1 MKAVHF
7 GAGNIGRG
15 FVGLLLHNA
24 GYDLV
29 FADVADALI
38 QRLKDA
44 DSYVVHEVGENPR
57 THEVR
62 GFSALNS
69 ATEAEALTAAIASAD
84 IVTTAVGAHIL
95 KFVAPAIAAGIA
107 ARPAG
112 AAKLAVMACE
122 NAING
127 TDILAGEVRKAY
139 TGADLDDRVIFANTA
154 VDRIVP
160 NQDPNAGLDVTVE
173 NFYEWAIETPPFGE
187 VHPEIPG
194 VTWVPDLE
202 PYIERKLFTVNTG
215 HATSAWFGY
224 AAGIEKISDALADP
238 GVAAKVAAVLVETAS
253 LIVAKHGVL
262 GGDPGRLRRED
273 PEALRQPLP
282 ARHHPAGRAGAAAQ
296 AQPQRAVRQP
306 RVPAGRARHG
316 PRCAAG
322 GDGRWPAL
330 RRCRRPRGGR
340 AAAVAGHGFRS
351 RGRREGHR
359 ARARITR
366 CTQTSSR
373 LSRPVR
379 RTERTGRIA
388 RAETPEIEAATGRIL
403 DAADRARRDPAG

>member
-38 QRLKDA
+38 QQLKHA
-44 DSYVVHEVGENPR
+44 DSYVVHEVGEDPR
-57 THEVR
+57 TQEVR

-107 ARPAG
+107 ARGADAG
-112 AAKLAVMACE
+112 KLAVMACE

-127 TDILAGEVRKAY
+127 TDILADQVRQHYA
-139 TGADLDDRVIFANTA
+139 GSDLDDKVVFANTA

-160 NQDPNAGLDVTVE
+160 NQHPDAGLDVTVE
-173 NFYEWAIETPPFGE
+173 NFYEWAIETPPFGDS
-187 VHPEIPG
+187 HPDIPG

-215 HATSAWFGY
+215 HATSAWFGHV
-224 AAGIEKISDALADP
+224 AGIDKLSDALADP
-238 GVAAKVAAVLVETAS
+238 QVEAKVAAVLAETAS
-253 LIVAKHGVL
+253 LIVAKHGVPAETQAAYVQKILKRFSNPYLPDTTLRVGRAPLRKLSRNDRFISPAAQLAERGL
-262 GGDPGRLRRED
+262 GHAALMEAVGAGLRFDTPDD
-273 PEALRQPLP
+273 PESVELQELLRTLDAPTFVEKVTGLTPDHPLYP
-282 ARHHPAGRAGAAAQ
+282 DVL
-296 AQPQRAVRQP
+296 AV
-306 RVPAGRARHG
+306 VRARQ
-316 PRCAAG
+316 A
-322 GDGRWPAL
+322 W
-330 RRCRRPRGGR
+330 
-340 AAAVAGHGFRS
+340 
-351 RGRREGHR
+351 
-359 ARARITR
+359 
-366 CTQTSSR
+366 
-373 LSRPVR
+373 
-379 RTERTGRIA
+379 
-388 RAETPEIEAATGRIL
+388 
-403 DAADRARRDPAG
+403 

>member
-38 QRLKDA
+38 ARLKDA
-44 DSYVVHEVGENPR
+44 DSYEVHEVGENPL
-57 THEVR
+57 THEVS
-62 GFSALNS
+62 GFSAINS
-69 ATEAEALTAAIASAD
+69 AAEPEALTAAIASAD

-107 ARPAG
+107 AR
-112 AAKLAVMACE
+112 AADAPKLAVMACE

-139 TGADLDDRVIFANTA
+139 AGSDLDERVVFANTA

-160 NQDPNAGLDVTVE
+160 NQDPAAGLDVTVE

-187 VHPEIPG
+187 VHPDIPG

-253 LIVAKHGVL
+253 LIVAKHGVSAETQAAYVEKIL
-262 GGDPGRLRRED
+262 KRFANPYLPDTTLRVGRAPLRKLSRNERFVSPASQLAERGMGRAALLEAMGAGLRFDAADD
-273 PEALRQPLP
+273 PEAVELQQLLGTASAAEVVEKVTGLGTDHPLYADVLAVVEARQ
-282 ARHHPAGRAGAAAQ
+282 AH
-296 AQPQRAVRQP
+296 
-306 RVPAGRARHG
+306 
-316 PRCAAG
+316 
-322 GDGRWPAL
+322 
-330 RRCRRPRGGR
+330 
-340 AAAVAGHGFRS
+340 
-351 RGRREGHR
+351 
-359 ARARITR
+359 
-366 CTQTSSR
+366 
-373 LSRPVR
+373 
-379 RTERTGRIA
+379 
-388 RAETPEIEAATGRIL
+388 
-403 DAADRARRDPAG
+403 

>member
-15 FVGLLLHNA
+15 FVGLLLNNA

-29 FADVADALI
+29 FADVVESLI

-44 DSYVVHEVGENPR
+44 DSYVVHEVGEDPR
-57 THEVR
+57 IQEVR

-69 ATEAEALTAAIASAD
+69 ASEPQALVAAIASAD

-112 AAKLAVMACE
+112 APKVAVMACE

-127 TDILAGEVRKAY
+127 TDILAGEVLRAY
-139 TGADLDDRVIFANTA
+139 TGDDLDAKAIFANTA

-160 NQDPNAGLDVTVE
+160 NQDPGAGLDVTVE
-173 NFYEWAIETPPFGE
+173 TFYEWVIETGPFKGA
-187 VHPEIPG
+187 HPDIPG

-215 HATSAWFGY
+215 HATSAWFGF

-238 GVAAKVAAVLVETAS
+238 DVGAKVRAVLVETAS
-253 LIVAKHGVL
+253 LIVAKHGVDATTQAAYVEKILKRFANPYLPDTTLRVGRAPLRKL
-262 GGDPGRLRRED
+262 GRNDRFISPAAQLAERGMGRDALLEAIGAGLRFDTPDD
-273 PEALRQPLP
+273 PEAVELQSLLATATAAEVVDTVTGLDGEHPLYADVLAVVEARQ
-282 ARHHPAGRAGAAAQ
+282 
-296 AQPQRAVRQP
+296 
-306 RVPAGRARHG
+306 
-316 PRCAAG
+316 
-322 GDGRWPAL
+322 
-330 RRCRRPRGGR
+330 
-340 AAAVAGHGFRS
+340 S
-351 RGRREGHR
+351 R
-359 ARARITR
+359 
-366 CTQTSSR
+366 
-373 LSRPVR
+373 
-379 RTERTGRIA
+379 
-388 RAETPEIEAATGRIL
+388 
-403 DAADRARRDPAG
+403 

>member
-24 GYDLV
+24 GYELV
-29 FADVADALI
+29 FADVVESLI

-44 DSYVVHEVGENPR
+44 DSYVVHEVGEDPR
-57 THEVR
+57 TQEVR

-69 ATEAEALTAAIASAD
+69 ASEPQALVAAIASAD

-112 AAKLAVMACE
+112 APKVAVMACE

-127 TDILAGEVRKAY
+127 TDILAGEVLKAY
-139 TGADLDDRVIFANTA
+139 TGDDLDAKAIFANTA

-160 NQDPNAGLDVTVE
+160 NQDPDAGLDVTVE
-173 NFYEWAIETPPFGE
+173 TFHEWVIETGPFKAG
-187 VHPEIPG
+187 HPDIPG

-215 HATSAWFGY
+215 HATSAWFGH

-238 GVAAKVAAVLVETAS
+238 GVGARVRAVLVETAS
-253 LIVAKHGVL
+253 LIVAKHGVDAATQAAYVEKIL
-262 GGDPGRLRRED
+262 KRFANPYLPDTTLRVGRAPLRKLSRNDRFISPAAQLAERGMGRDALLEAIGAGLRFDTPDD
-273 PEALRQPLP
+273 PEAVELQSLLATATAAEVVATVTGLPEDHPLYADVLAVVEARQ
-282 ARHHPAGRAGAAAQ
+282 AH
-296 AQPQRAVRQP
+296 
-306 RVPAGRARHG
+306 
-316 PRCAAG
+316 
-322 GDGRWPAL
+322 
-330 RRCRRPRGGR
+330 
-340 AAAVAGHGFRS
+340 
-351 RGRREGHR
+351 
-359 ARARITR
+359 
-366 CTQTSSR
+366 
-373 LSRPVR
+373 
-379 RTERTGRIA
+379 
-388 RAETPEIEAATGRIL
+388 
-403 DAADRARRDPAG
+403 

>member
-38 QRLKDA
+38 ASLKDA

-95 KFVAPAIAAGIA
+95 KFVAPAIAAGVA
-107 ARPAG
+107 ARPAD
-112 AAKLAVMACE
+112 APKLAVMACE

-139 TGADLDDRVIFANTA
+139 TGDDLDARAIFANTA

-253 LIVAKHGVL
+253 LIVAKHGVSAETQAAYVEKIL
-262 GGDPGRLRRED
+262 KRFANPYLPDTTLRVGRAPLRKLSRNERFVSPASQLAERGMGRAALVEAMGAGLRFDAADD
-273 PEALRQPLP
+273 PEAVELQLLLGTASAAEVVEKVTGLRPDHPLYADVLAVVE
-282 ARHHPAGRAGAAAQ
+282 ARQ
-296 AQPQRAVRQP
+296 A
-306 RVPAGRARHG
+306 H
-316 PRCAAG
+316 
-322 GDGRWPAL
+322 
-330 RRCRRPRGGR
+330 
-340 AAAVAGHGFRS
+340 
-351 RGRREGHR
+351 
-359 ARARITR
+359 
-366 CTQTSSR
+366 
-373 LSRPVR
+373 
-379 RTERTGRIA
+379 
-388 RAETPEIEAATGRIL
+388 
-403 DAADRARRDPAG
+403 

>member
-38 QRLKDA
+38 ASLKDA

-95 KFVAPAIAAGIA
+95 KFVAPAISAGVA
-107 ARPAG
+107 ARPAD
-112 AAKLAVMACE
+112 APKLAVMACE

-139 TGADLDDRVIFANTA
+139 TGDDLDARVIFANTA

-253 LIVAKHGVL
+253 LIVAKHGVSAETQAAYVEKIL
-262 GGDPGRLRRED
+262 KRFANPYLPDTTLRVGRAPLRKLSRNERFVSPASQLAERGMGRAALVEAMGAGLRFDAADD
-273 PEALRQPLP
+273 PEAVELQLLLGTASAAEVVEKVTGLRPDHPLYADVLAVVE
-282 ARHHPAGRAGAAAQ
+282 ARQ
-296 AQPQRAVRQP
+296 A
-306 RVPAGRARHG
+306 H
-316 PRCAAG
+316 
-322 GDGRWPAL
+322 
-330 RRCRRPRGGR
+330 
-340 AAAVAGHGFRS
+340 
-351 RGRREGHR
+351 
-359 ARARITR
+359 
-366 CTQTSSR
+366 
-373 LSRPVR
+373 
-379 RTERTGRIA
+379 
-388 RAETPEIEAATGRIL
+388 
-403 DAADRARRDPAG
+403 

>member
-1 MKAVHF
+1 MRAVHF

-24 GYDLV
+24 GYELV
-29 FADVADALI
+29 FADVVDALI

-44 DSYVVHEVGENPR
+44 DSYVVHEVGEDPR
-57 THEVR
+57 TEEVR

-69 ATEAEALTAAIASAD
+69 ATEADALTAAIASAD
-84 IVTTAVGAHIL
+84 VVTTAVGAHIL

-112 AAKLAVMACE
+112 AGKVAVMACE

-127 TDILAGEVRKAY
+127 TDILAGEVLKAY
-139 TGADLDDRVIFANTA
+139 QGDDLDAKAVFANTA

-173 NFYEWAIETPPFGE
+173 TFYEWVIETGPFGGA
-187 VHPEIPG
+187 HPDIPG

-238 GVAAKVAAVLVETAS
+238 GVASKVAAVLAETAS
-253 LIVAKHGVL
+253 LIVAKHGVAADTQAAYVQKIL
-262 GGDPGRLRRED
+262 KRFANPYLPDTTLRVGRAPLRKLSRNDRFISPAAQLAERGMARTALLEAVGAGLRFDPPDD
-273 PEALRQPLP
+273 PEAVELQELLGSATAAEVVEKVTGLAPGHPLYDDVVAVVEARQ
-282 ARHHPAGRAGAAAQ
+282 AG
-296 AQPQRAVRQP
+296 
-306 RVPAGRARHG
+306 
-316 PRCAAG
+316 
-322 GDGRWPAL
+322 
-330 RRCRRPRGGR
+330 
-340 AAAVAGHGFRS
+340 
-351 RGRREGHR
+351 
-359 ARARITR
+359 
-366 CTQTSSR
+366 
-373 LSRPVR
+373 
-379 RTERTGRIA
+379 
-388 RAETPEIEAATGRIL
+388 
-403 DAADRARRDPAG
+403 

>member
-69 ATEAEALTAAIASAD
+69 ATEAEALTAAIATAD

-95 KFVAPAIAAGIA
+95 KFVAPAIAAGVA

-112 AAKLAVMACE
+112 AARLSVMACE

-127 TDILAGEVRKAY
+127 TDILAGEVSKAY
-139 TGADLDDRVIFANTA
+139 AGDDLDARVIFANTA

-160 NQDPNAGLDVTVE
+160 NQDPDAGLDVTVE

-253 LIVAKHGVL
+253 LIVAKHGVSAETQAAYVEKIL
-262 GGDPGRLRRED
+262 KRFANPYLPDTTLRVGRAPLRKLSRNERFVSPASQLAERGMGRAALLEAMGAGLRFDAADD
-273 PEALRQPLP
+273 PEAVELQQLLGTASAAEVVERVTGLDTGHPLYADVLAVVEARQ
-282 ARHHPAGRAGAAAQ
+282 AH
-296 AQPQRAVRQP
+296 
-306 RVPAGRARHG
+306 
-316 PRCAAG
+316 
-322 GDGRWPAL
+322 
-330 RRCRRPRGGR
+330 
-340 AAAVAGHGFRS
+340 
-351 RGRREGHR
+351 
-359 ARARITR
+359 
-366 CTQTSSR
+366 
-373 LSRPVR
+373 
-379 RTERTGRIA
+379 
-388 RAETPEIEAATGRIL
+388 
-403 DAADRARRDPAG
+403 

>member
-29 FADVADALI
+29 FADVAEALI
-38 QRLKDA
+38 ARLKDA
-44 DSYVVHEVGENPR
+44 DSYVVHEVGENPQ

-69 ATEAEALTAAIASAD
+69 AAEPEALTAAIASAD

-112 AAKLAVMACE
+112 GAKLAVLACE

-139 TGADLDDRVIFANTA
+139 AGSDLDSRVIFANTA

-160 NQDPNAGLDVTVE
+160 NQDPDAGLDVTVE

-187 VHPEIPG
+187 VHPDIPG

-215 HATSAWFGY
+215 HATSAWFGH

-238 GVAAKVAAVLVETAS
+238 GVAAKVTAVLVETAS
-253 LIVAKHGVL
+253 LIVAKHGVAADTQAAYVEKIL
-262 GGDPGRLRRED
+262 KRFANPYLPDTTLRVGRAPLRKLSRNERFISPASQLAERGMGRSALLEAMGAGLLFDAADD
-273 PEALRQPLP
+273 PEAVELQQLLGT
-282 ARHHPAGRAGAAAQ
+282 ASAAE
-296 AQPQRAVRQP
+296 VVD
-306 RVPAGRARHG
+306 RV
-316 PRCAAG
+316 
-322 GDGRWPAL
+322 
-330 RRCRRPRGGR
+330 
-340 AAAVAGHGFRS
+340 
-351 RGRREGHR
+351 
-359 ARARITR
+359 
-366 CTQTSSR
+366 
-373 LSRPVR
+373 
-379 RTERTGRIA
+379 TGL
-388 RAETPEIEAATGRIL
+388 TPEHPLYADVLAVVEDRQGR
-403 DAADRARRDPAG
+403 

>member
-29 FADVADALI
+29 FADVAEALI
-38 QRLKDA
+38 QRLKEA
-44 DSYVVHEVGENPR
+44 DSYLVHEVGEDPR

-69 ATEAEALTAAIASAD
+69 AAEGEALTAAIASAD

-107 ARPAG
+107 ARPAD
-112 AAKLAVMACE
+112 ADKLAVMACE

-139 TGADLDDRVIFANTA
+139 AGSDLDSRVIFANTA

-160 NQDPNAGLDVTVE
+160 NQDPDAGLDVTVE
-173 NFYEWAIETPPFGE
+173 TFYEWAIETPPFGDA
-187 VHPEIPG
+187 HPDIPG

-238 GVAAKVAAVLVETAS
+238 QVAARVAAVLEETAS
-253 LIVAKHGVL
+253 LIVAKHGV
-262 GGDPGRLRRED
+262 PAETQAAYVQKILRRFANPYLPDTTLRVGRAPLRKLSRNERFISPASQLAERGMGRAALMDAVGAGLRFDTPDD
-273 PEALRQPLP
+273 PEAVELQQLL
-282 ARHHPAGRAGAAAQ
+282 GALGAEEL
-296 AQPQRAVRQP
+296 VEK
-306 RVPAGRARHG
+306 V
-316 PRCAAG
+316 
-322 GDGRWPAL
+322 
-330 RRCRRPRGGR
+330 
-340 AAAVAGHGFRS
+340 
-351 RGRREGHR
+351 
-359 ARARITR
+359 
-366 CTQTSSR
+366 
-373 LSRPVR
+373 
-379 RTERTGRIA
+379 TG
-388 RAETPEIEAATGRIL
+388 L
-403 DAADRARRDPAG
+403 DPAHPLYADVLAVVEARQAG

>member
-29 FADVADALI
+29 FADVAEALI
-38 QRLKDA
+38 ARLKDA
-44 DSYVVHEVGENPR
+44 DSYVVHEVGETPQ

-69 ATEAEALTAAIASAD
+69 AAEPEALTAAIASAD

-112 AAKLAVMACE
+112 GAKLAVLACE

-139 TGADLDDRVIFANTA
+139 AGSDLDSRVIFANTA

-160 NQDPNAGLDVTVE
+160 NQDPDAGLDVTVE

-187 VHPEIPG
+187 VHPDIPG

-215 HATSAWFGY
+215 HATSAWFGH

-238 GVAAKVAAVLVETAS
+238 GVAAKVTAVLVETAS
-253 LIVAKHGVL
+253 LIVAKHGVDADTQAAYVEKIL
-262 GGDPGRLRRED
+262 KRFANPYLPDTTLRVGRAPLRKLSRNERFISPASQLAERGMGSSALLEAMGAGLLFDPADD
-273 PEALRQPLP
+273 PEAVELQQLLGT
-282 ARHHPAGRAGAAAQ
+282 ASAAEVVDQ
-296 AQPQRAVRQP
+296 V
-306 RVPAGRARHG
+306 
-316 PRCAAG
+316 
-322 GDGRWPAL
+322 
-330 RRCRRPRGGR
+330 
-340 AAAVAGHGFRS
+340 
-351 RGRREGHR
+351 
-359 ARARITR
+359 
-366 CTQTSSR
+366 
-373 LSRPVR
+373 
-379 RTERTGRIA
+379 TGL
-388 RAETPEIEAATGRIL
+388 TPEHPLYADVLAVVKDRQGR
-403 DAADRARRDPAG
+403 

>member
-29 FADVADALI
+29 FADVVESLI

-57 THEVR
+57 TQEVR

-69 ATEAEALTAAIASAD
+69 ATEPEELVAAIASAD

-112 AAKLAVMACE
+112 APKVAVMACE

-127 TDILAGEVRKAY
+127 TDILAGEVLKAY
-139 TGADLDDRVIFANTA
+139 TGDDLDAKAVFANTA

-160 NQDPNAGLDVTVE
+160 NQDPGAGLDVTVE
-173 NFYEWAIETPPFGE
+173 TFYEWVIETGPFKGA
-187 VHPEIPG
+187 HPDIPG

-238 GVAAKVAAVLVETAS
+238 GVGARVRAVLVETAS
-253 LIVAKHGVL
+253 LIVAKHGVDAATQAAYVEKIL
-262 GGDPGRLRRED
+262 KRFANPYLPDTTLRVGRAPLRKLSRNDRFVSPAAQLAERGMGRDALLEAIGAGLRFDAPDD
-273 PEALRQPLP
+273 PEAVELQSLLATASAAEVVDTVTGLP
-282 ARHHPAGRAGAAAQ
+282 ADHPLYADVL
-296 AQPQRAVRQP
+296 AVVQDRL
-306 RVPAGRARHG
+306 AR
-316 PRCAAG
+316 
-322 GDGRWPAL
+322 
-330 RRCRRPRGGR
+330 
-340 AAAVAGHGFRS
+340 
-351 RGRREGHR
+351 
-359 ARARITR
+359 
-366 CTQTSSR
+366 
-373 LSRPVR
+373 
-379 RTERTGRIA
+379 
-388 RAETPEIEAATGRIL
+388 
-403 DAADRARRDPAG
+403 